1 MLRWYRD
8 QVHQFGPVTAT
19 ILLTRVVGGRIMDD
33 LSNRFLRPKRECP
46 CCGWSGRRYYSYV
59 EVAYTATNVTCPQC
73 DSLPRHR
80 RFFLWLTNQYQL
92 KTKKGLAIVFAPE
105 RALDA
110 VWQSTPGLRI
120 FRADFEATRHVD
132 VLLDLQHIP
141 VSCNAVDLLWCHHV
155 LEHIEDDAAAMK
167 ELSRILRPD
176 TGELVVS
183 VPMNGVQE
191 TSEFGLPDPKN
202 SGHWRIYGDDFA
214 DKLAASGFEVQKV
227 DYQLSDSEAVRF
239 GILEDEPFYL
249 CRKRS
254 ASVAQ

>member
-1 MLRWYRD
+1 M
-8 QVHQFGPVTAT
+8 
-19 ILLTRVVGGRIMDD
+19 
-33 LSNRFLRPKRECP
+33 
-46 CCGWSGRRYYSYV
+46 
-59 EVAYTATNVTCPQC
+59 
-73 DSLPRHR
+73 
-80 RFFLWLTNQYQL
+80 
-92 KTKKGLAIVFAPE
+92 FAPE

-120 FRADFEATRHVD
+120 FRADFETTRQVD
-132 VLLDLQHIP
+132 VLLDLQRIP

-167 ELSRILRPD
+167 ELNRILRPD

-191 TSEFGLPDPKN
+191 TSEFGFPDPEN